1 MDAGRVDGAGGKAD
15 EKIVAR
21 RMAILKGKANA
32 GQGGKI
38 GHSNQDH
45 WQYTEEIKEA
55 ARKWRRIVDKLEI
68 TAGLE
73 EFGLTDEFREKQ
85 TRHQ

>member
-1 MDAGRVDGAGGKAD
+1 MDAGRIDGARGKAD
-15 EKIVAR
+15 EKIIFT

-45 WQYTEEIKEA
+45 WQFTEEIKAA
-55 ARKWRRIVDKLEI
+55 ARKWRRLQAKAEI
-68 TAGLE
+68 AAGLAE
-73 EFGLTDEFREKQ
+73 IEPADETEQSKQ
-85 TRHQ
+85 ARL